1 MSCYRNCI
9 KCMLLL
15 FLIGLAVLNTYSY
28 WKDSLNVNTEK
39 TSMHPE
45 VTVEQSSITPFH
57 CPFESWNQVHSD
69 IVPNENLHLEWIQN
83 NISRRDNILESQIR
97 LLSSF
102 VYPDHISIITNSQR
116 SYGQKVYCRYYNCLR
131 EEISNSSYQSI
142 FFPMNVIRCPRRIG
156 VKYMSISFDSEEI
169 PQEPIPLVYRVFE
182 APIHEVSVCVGPI
195 YGSESKWLEVVEF
208 IEHYKLI
215 GVRYFYFTVFNMNEY
230 SRKII
235 DEYLR
240 TGEIELTVIQSE
252 YKTIDWQFHLL
263 QINECHQRSK
273 HHSKWVINVDIDERL
288 VILDDKIKSVG
299 SLLSGYNDTVAEVG
313 FAIRRIQLRHYRT
326 IEKNILGSGWLIDP
340 NYKNFTIVP
349 EETEF
354 AEKLKENIRAAMD
367 RGQCGIFNVAPFL
380 ECASQGKDNSEC
392 CRHRGIVQKTPSTT
406 PFQCPVESWNQ
417 VHSDIVPNEN
427 LPLEWIQNNIS
438 RRDNILESQI
448 RLLSSFVY
456 PDYIS
461 IITNSQ
467 RSYGTGEIV
476 LTVIQ
481 SEYKT
486 IDWQFHLLQIN
497 ECHQRSKHHSRWVIN
512 VDIDERLVILDDK
525 INSVGSL
532 LSGYNDTVAEI
543 ISEMEFLKYNVSS
556 PVTWC
561 AYKTI
566 YRPEKIAAMYYHWAY
581 QMYPETVAEYVKSE
595 IALFRHYRTTEKNIL
610 GAEWLTD
617 PNYKNFSI
625 VPEETKF
632 AEKLKENILK
642 KIKYVYDQ
650 RVLNCE
656 EIAEIPYE
664 EYKEFGHDIFNCTFR
679 NETGSNKS
687 VD

>member
-1 MSCYRNCI
+1 MSCYRNGI

-15 FLIGLAVLNTYSY
+15 FFMGLAALNTYSY
-28 WKDSLNVNTEK
+28 WRDSLNVNTLN

-45 VTVEQSSITPFH
+45 VIVEQSPSTTPFQ

-116 SYGQKVYCRYYNCLR
+116 SYGQKVYCRYFNCLR

-182 APIHEVSVCVGPI
+182 
-195 YGSESKWLEVVEF
+195 
-208 IEHYKLI
+208 
-215 GVRYFYFTVFNMNEY
+215 VFNMNEY

-299 SLLSGYNDTVAEVG
+299 SLLSGYNNTVAEVG
-313 FAIRRIQLRHYRT
+313 FAIRRIQKT
-326 IEKNILGSGWLIDP
+326 
-340 NYKNFTIVP
+340 
-349 EETEF
+349 
-354 AEKLKENIRAAMD
+354 EKLPEKY
-367 RGQCGIFNVAPFL
+367 
-380 ECASQGKDNSEC
+380 
-392 CRHRGIVQKTPSTT
+392 
-406 PFQCPVESWNQ
+406 ES
-417 VHSDIVPNEN
+417 
-427 LPLEWIQNNIS
+427 
-438 RRDNILESQI
+438 
-448 RLLSSFVY
+448 
-456 PDYIS
+456 
-461 IITNSQ
+461 
-467 RSYGTGEIV
+467 
-476 LTVIQ
+476 
-481 SEYKT
+481 
-486 IDWQFHLLQIN
+486 
-497 ECHQRSKHHSRWVIN
+497 
-512 VDIDERLVILDDK
+512 DEQ
-525 INSVGSL
+525 
-532 LSGYNDTVAEI
+532 I

-556 PVTWC
+556 PVSWG

-581 QMYPETVAEYVKSE
+581 QRYPDTVAEYVKSE
-595 IALFRHYRTTEKNIL
+595 IALFRHYRSTEKNIL
-610 GAEWLTD
+610 GSGWLTD

-625 VPEETKF
+625 VSEETKL
-632 AEKLKENILK
+632 AEKLKENVLK
-642 KIKYVYDQ
+642 KIKYVYDP
-650 RVLNCE
+650 RVLYCE

-687 VD
+687 AD

>member
-1 MSCYRNCI
+1 MMMICYRNCI
-9 KCMLLL
+9 KCMILL
-15 FLIGLAVLNTYSY
+15 FFMGLATLNTYSY
-28 WKDSLNVNTEK
+28 WRDSRIVNTLN
-39 TSMHPE
+39 TNMHQD
-45 VTVEQSSITPFH
+45 VTVEQRPSTPFQ

-102 VYPDHISIITNSQR
+102 VYLDHISITTNSQR

-142 FFPMNVIRCPRRIG
+142 FFPINVIRCPRRID
-156 VKYMSISFDSEEI
+156 VKYMSISFDLEEI
-169 PQEPIPLVYRVFE
+169 TQEPIPLAYRVFE
-182 APIHEVSVCVGPI
+182 VAIHELSVCVGPI
-195 YGSESKWLEVVEF
+195 YGSESKWLEVAEF

-263 QINECHQRSK
+263 QINEISFSSLLLLIQIIQECHKRSK
-273 HHSKWVINVDIDERL
+273 HHSKWVINV
-288 VILDDKIKSVG
+288 ILDDRIKSVG

-313 FAIRRIQLRHYRT
+313 FAIRRIQKT
-326 IEKNILGSGWLIDP
+326 
-340 NYKNFTIVP
+340 
-349 EETEF
+349 
-354 AEKLKENIRAAMD
+354 EKLPEKY
-367 RGQCGIFNVAPFL
+367 
-380 ECASQGKDNSEC
+380 
-392 CRHRGIVQKTPSTT
+392 
-406 PFQCPVESWNQ
+406 ES
-417 VHSDIVPNEN
+417 
-427 LPLEWIQNNIS
+427 
-438 RRDNILESQI
+438 
-448 RLLSSFVY
+448 
-456 PDYIS
+456 
-461 IITNSQ
+461 
-467 RSYGTGEIV
+467 
-476 LTVIQ
+476 
-481 SEYKT
+481 
-486 IDWQFHLLQIN
+486 
-497 ECHQRSKHHSRWVIN
+497 
-512 VDIDERLVILDDK
+512 DEQ
-525 INSVGSL
+525 
-532 LSGYNDTVAEI
+532 I
-543 ISEMEFLKYNVSS
+543 ISEMEFLKYNVSF
-556 PVTWC
+556 PVSWG

-581 QMYPETVAEYVKSE
+581 QRYSGTVTEYVKSE
-595 IALFRHYRTTEKNIL
+595 IALFRHYRTTEKNVL
-610 GAEWLTD
+610 GSGWLAD

-632 AEKLKENILK
+632 AEKLKENVLK

-650 RVLNCE
+650 RVLYCE

-679 NETGSNKS
+679 NDTGSNKS